1 MGRTGGGGLLQR
13 VSISPQVESHRRPRV
28 IRFSGL
34 APAPRTSINSAAR
47 FYVTVKPILCCFC
60 ASASGAWRGWGL
72 LRGWGW
78 GAVASLDVVK
88 TSTLAAGSR
97 GALVGEGVA
106 EVIP

>member
-1 MGRTGGGGLLQR
+1 MLFLRIGIRCVAGMG
-13 VSISPQVESHRRPRV
+13 
-28 IRFSGL
+28 
-34 APAPRTSINSAAR
+34 AAER
-47 FYVTVKPILCCFC
+47 MGV
-60 ASASGAWRGWGL
+60 
-72 LRGWGW
+72 